1 MAGVVNKVYCER
13 MKRIWTSDSHE
24 HQYARHDIMWK
35 RPIEICNTAEVFIT
49 MALTLGPVYIDVQDP
64 R

>member
-1 MAGVVNKVYCER
+1 MREDEAYLCVS
-13 MKRIWTSDSHE
+13 ISWTSDSHE

-35 RPIEICNTAEVFIT
+35 RPIEICNTAEVLIT
-49 MALTLGPVYIDVQDP
+49 MALTLGPVYIEVQDP